1 LGGCPN
7 ATGGRPILRYR
18 INIAY
23 YVLERAVECVSARRQ
38 AQRLRFSGRP
48 PISKTSDKA
57 VTPVIGPSES
67 PPPVPRRQRLSS
79 QDRFID
85 WFQSV
90 APYIHAFRGKTFV
103 IAFGGDFVA
112 DGRFFDLTHDL
123 NLLAALGVRLVLV
136 HGARPQI
143 EAKLKERRRRARFHH
158 GLRVTDEVALASAK
172 EASGRL
178 RVEIEAALSMGLPN
192 SPMAGADI
200 RVASGNFITAKPI
213 GVVDGVDFMHTGEV
227 RRIDATAIHKR
238 LEDSELVL
246 LSPLGYSPSGE
257 VFNLALEDVAAATAV
272 ALKAEKLIFLMD
284 AIGITGSRGE
294 LLRDLTVRQAK
305 ALLAKEGAPE
315 GDARLYLPRAVQ
327 ACEGGVKRAHLI
339 SGHVDDGLLLE
350 LFTHKG
356 VGTMLTPDPIETL
369 RPARIED
376 IGGILRLIEPLEA
389 EGILVKRGRD
399 RLEREIGRFVVLEH
413 DKVTVGCAA
422 LYPFADE
429 RAGELACLVVR
440 PEFRNAG
447 AGERLLSEIEARAR
461 RAKLRRLF
469 VLTTRAEHWFVERGF
484 GEVGVDELPRQK
496 RSLYNYQRRS
506 VVLVK
511 RI

>member
-1 LGGCPN
+1 MAITRKPAAGNGGAP
-7 ATGGRPILRYR
+7 ATAEPVQRALRR
-18 INIAY
+18 H
-23 YVLERAVECVSARRQ
+23 
-38 AQRLRFSGRP
+38 
-48 PISKTSDKA
+48 
-57 VTPVIGPSES
+57 
-67 PPPVPRRQRLSS
+67 RLSA

-103 IAFGGDFVA
+103 IAFGGDAVA
-112 DGRFFDLTHDL
+112 DGRFLDLTHDL

-143 EAKLKERRRRARFHH
+143 EAKLKAARRRSRFHK
-158 GLRVTDEVALASAK
+158 GLRITDDLALAIAK

-213 GVVDGVDFMHTGEV
+213 GVLDGVDFMHTGEV
-227 RRIDATAIHKR
+227 RRVDAAAIQKR
-238 LEDSELVL
+238 LDDNELVL
-246 LSPLGYSPSGE
+246 LSPLGYSPTGE
-257 VFNLALEDVAAATAV
+257 VFNLGLEDVAASTAI
-272 ALKAEKLIFLMD
+272 ALKAEKLIYLMD
-284 AIGITGSRGE
+284 AVGVTGRRGE
-294 LLRDLTVRQAK
+294 LLRNLTVRQAQG
-305 ALLAKEGAPE
+305 LLARSEPAA
-315 GDARLYLPRAVQ
+315 GDAQLYLPHAVR
-327 ACEGGVKRAHLI
+327 ACEHGVKRAHLV
-339 SGHVDDGLLLE
+339 SGHIDDGLLLE

-369 RPARIED
+369 RQARIED

-399 RLEREIGRFVVLEH
+399 RLEREIARFLVLEH
-413 DKVTVGCAA
+413 DKLLVGCAA
-422 LYPFADE
+422 LYPFPDE
-429 RAGELACLVVR
+429 RAGELACLVVH
-440 PEFRNAG
+440 PDFRDQG
-447 AGERLLSEIEARAR
+447 AGERLLTEIEGRAR
-461 RAKLRRLF
+461 RAKLKRLF

-484 GEVGVDELPRQK
+484 DEVGIDTLPRQK

-511 RI
+511 RL